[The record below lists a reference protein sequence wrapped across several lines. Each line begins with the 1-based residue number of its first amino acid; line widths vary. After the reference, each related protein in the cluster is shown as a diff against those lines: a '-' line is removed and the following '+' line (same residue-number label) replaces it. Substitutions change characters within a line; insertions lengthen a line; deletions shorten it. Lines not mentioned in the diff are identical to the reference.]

1 MRYRADIYGYSKY
14 LDVLLLPMS
23 IIRYWENKTFIVDW
37 NSQTYNDMKMG
48 SVIEKE
54 NTQNF
59 FPGIFQ

>member
-1 MRYRADIYGYSKY
+1 MRYGADIYGYSKY